1 MTRNSAPHLPTL
13 TRFRLIA
20 LCLFLSFIVA
30 CSGPQN
36 RRQDFGR
43 FTQLERDGGLQ
54 LFEYE
59 FRRPQQKVRPIT
71 HTTDPEKLARER
83 EMRKPENQ
91 LHYAKLLLKRDP
103 RVKEYCPNGYII
115 LDEYVVLDEIKI
127 RGECRYDDNLTADR

>member
-1 MTRNSAPHLPTL
+1 MMHISAPRPFFHTG
-13 TRFRLIA
+13 FRLTI
-20 LCLFLSFIVA
+20 LCLLACATIA
-30 CSGPQN
+30 CSGTPKRGQE
-36 RRQDFGR
+36 FGR
-43 FTQLERDGGLQ
+43 FTQLQRDGGLQ

-83 EMRKPENQ
+83 EMLKPENQ
-91 LHYAKLLLKRDP
+91 LHHAKLLLKRDP

-127 RGECRYDDNLTADR
+127 RGECRYQAPDEAR